1 MKLAATPGRIAHSRG
16 VIPVG
21 YDVLDAREIGEVI
34 VAVFDYMA
42 FPKDKAARNL
52 FGYSAQTNEVLWRAD
67 DIGMGSTDA
76 YTNVIS
82 EMPLIVGNF
91 AGFACTIDI
100 ATGQVIAEEF
110 TK

>member
-1 MKLAATPGRIAHSRG
+1 
-16 VIPVG
+16 
-21 YDVLDAREIGEVI
+21 
-34 VAVFDYMA
+34 
-42 FPKDKAARNL
+42 
-52 FGYSAQTNEVLWRAD
+52 
-67 DIGMGSTDA
+67 MGSTDA
-76 YTNVIS
+76 YTNIIS